1 MKNRMIPAGMLS
13 LLVMLSCGTQDKRSV
28 QALVES
34 NQEMIVQ
41 DEEQPGPRAT
51 TERETEFL
59 DATSNANGDQDASL
73 GAGQATAQ
81 LGFSSAAF
89 APSASEKTK
98 PDVGR
103 AISSS
108 AAIQGSDT
116 THKFIRTADLR
127 FRVKDVVKATI
138 GIEDIVGAHKGWVT
152 KTQLRSGS
160 LGQELVPVSA
170 DSILEIS
177 RYELINT
184 ITLRVP
190 NTELDST
197 LRQIGRWV
205 DLFEHRDILADDI
218 RLRMMANAMAVRR
231 AKAHSS
237 RVSAAIDDQGR
248 KLKETLAAE
257 EALEASDQR
266 RDQGILNNM
275 DLNDRVAFST
285 VSIAIFQ
292 RPLVRKEMIANER
305 SIDGYRPSL
314 WSRIG
319 TSLKDGWN
327 LVELMVVGLLSIW
340 PVVMIL
346 GGALWL
352 VLSRSRKRKPMPPT
366 PPTA

>member
-1 MKNRMIPAGMLS
+1 M
-13 LLVMLSCGTQDKRSV
+13 
-28 QALVES
+28 
-34 NQEMIVQ
+34 
-41 DEEQPGPRAT
+41 
-51 TERETEFL
+51 
-59 DATSNANGDQDASL
+59 
-73 GAGQATAQ
+73 
-81 LGFSSAAF
+81 
-89 APSASEKTK
+89 
-98 PDVGR
+98 
-103 AISSS
+103 
-108 AAIQGSDT
+108 
-116 THKFIRTADLR
+116 
-127 FRVKDVVKATI
+127 
-138 GIEDIVGAHKGWVT
+138 
-152 KTQLRSGS
+152 
-160 LGQELVPVSA
+160 SA

-197 LRQIGRWV
+197 LRQIGGWV

-218 RLRMMANAMAVRR
+218 RLRMMANAMGVRR
-231 AKAHSS
+231 AKAHSL

-266 RDQGILNNM
+266 RDQGILINM
-275 DLNDRVAFST
+275 DLNDRVGFST
-285 VSIAIFQ
+285 VSIDIFQ

-305 SIDGYRPSL
+305 SLEGYRPSL

-346 GGALWL
+346 GCTLWL
-352 VLSRSRKRKPMPPT
+352 VWRNSRKRKPISPVPP
-366 PPTA
+366 AV